1 MEDRFRTGRTM
12 ATATHAKQIL
22 IADPTEEVRQS
33 LRRFLREK
41 GFEVIEAPDGSKAL
55 AETLLKRPDILLLDL
70 SVEALGAERLVQ
82 ILRTNPNT
90 KSIPIFF
97 MSEQEKSVP
106 GFRAGVDDFIRKP
119 FHEDEVLL
127 RIQRSLFRENIME
140 AHAGGGPEISGDL
153 AQIFLPD
160 LWQMLSMNQKS
171 GVIQVEGEE
180 SSGSIYIERGE
191 IVSALSQN
199 TKGEKALYRL
209 ISLRKGRFRFL
220 PGRVEVRRTIHDT
233 SQQALIE
240 GMRHLDEIQNLGDD
254 LPGPND
260 SVVLAK
266 GARSI
271 AGGSGVIREVILLA
285 EFCTTVKDIVN
296 NCSYPDLLVY
306 ETLLQLKKRGALRI
320 GMFEVPQG
328 KSEFLPSKD
337 LARLR
342 TRIEELGSFSENG
355 EGRIVIFLP
364 DAGLLEG
371 VVLALGKIR
380 EFELDSAFFSLRRE
394 KGSPIGMFGRMR
406 VGEGAHLLLYVF
418 PYLRSTSPL
427 WYALAPCPLGVVAF
441 LKDEVSSSLEAL
453 QAVSDFTKGS
463 DARVVLAVMGRSFT
477 NFGLGEHTLR
487 LFQSR
492 VEKLG
497 CTLKVQRLD
506 RISPEEIRDALAQ
519 VVSQYL
525 REDTT

>member
-1 MEDRFRTGRTM
+1 M
-12 ATATHAKQIL
+12 ATAMDAKKIL
-22 IADPTEEVRQS
+22 IADPAEEVRHS
-33 LRRFLREK
+33 LRKFLGER
-41 GFEVIEAPDGSKAL
+41 GFEVIEATDGSRAL
-55 AETLLKRPDILLLDL
+55 AEMLLRRPDILLLDL
-70 SVEALGAERLVQ
+70 SVETIGAERLVQ

-90 KSIPIFF
+90 KDIPIFF

-106 GFRAGVDDFIRKP
+106 GFRTGMDDFLRKP

-127 RIQRSLFRENIME
+127 RIQRSLFREDGTD
-140 AHAGGGPEISGDL
+140 AQAGGPEISGDL

-160 LWQMLSMNQKS
+160 LWQMLSLNMKS

-180 SSGSIYIERGE
+180 ISGSVYIDRGE
-191 IVSALSQN
+191 IVSAQSQN
-199 TKGEKALYRL
+199 TRGEKALFRL
-209 ISLRKGRFRFL
+209 ISLRKGRLRFL

-233 SQQALIE
+233 SQHALIE
-240 GMRHLDEIQNLGDD
+240 GMRHLDEIQKLSED

-260 SVVLAK
+260 SVALVK

-271 AGGSGVIREVILLA
+271 AGGSGVVREVILLT
-285 EFCTTVKDIVN
+285 EFCNTVRDIVN
-296 NCSYPDLLVY
+296 NCSYPDLVVY
-306 ETLLQLKKRGALRI
+306 ETLLQLKKRGVVRI

-328 KSEFLPSKD
+328 KSEFLPPKE

-342 TRIEELGSFSENG
+342 TRIEELGSFSDTG

-364 DAGLLEG
+364 DAELLEG
-371 VVLALGKIR
+371 VVLALGQIR
-380 EFELDSAFFSLRRE
+380 EFELDSSFFSLRRE

-406 VGEGAHLLLYVF
+406 IGEGAHLLLYVF

-427 WYALAPCPLGVVAF
+427 WYALAPRPLGVVAF
-441 LKDEVSSSLEAL
+441 LKDEVSSSLDAL
-453 QAVSDFTKGS
+453 QAVSDFTKGA

-487 LFQSR
+487 LFQGR

-497 CTLKVQRLD
+497 CALKVQRLD
-506 RISPEEIRDALAQ
+506 QISPEEIRDALAQ

-525 REDTT
+525 QEETG

>member
-1 MEDRFRTGRTM
+1 MT
-12 ATATHAKQIL
+12 TATKVKQIL
-22 IADPTEEVRQS
+22 IADPAEEIRQS
-33 LRRFLREK
+33 LARFLREK
-41 GFEVIEAPDGSKAL
+41 GFEVIEAADGSKAL

-70 SVEALGAERLVQ
+70 SVELLGAERFVQ
-82 ILRTNPNT
+82 ILRTNPIT
-90 KSIPIFF
+90 KSIPVFF
-97 MSEQEKSVP
+97 LSEQEKSVP
-106 GFRAGVDDFIRKP
+106 GFRTGVDDFIRKP

-127 RIQRSLFRENIME
+127 RIERSLFRETITE
-140 AHAGGGPEISGDL
+140 SHVGGPEISGDL

-160 LWQMLSMNQKS
+160 LWQMLSLNMKS
-171 GVIQVEGEE
+171 GVIQVEGEDIT
-180 SSGSIYIERGE
+180 GSIYIERGE
-191 IVSALSQN
+191 IISALAQN
-199 TKGEKALYRL
+199 TRGEKALFRL

-220 PGRVEVRRTIHDT
+220 PGRVEVRRTIRDT
-233 SQQALIE
+233 SQQAMIE
-240 GMRHLDEIQNLGDD
+240 GIRHLDEIQKLGDD
-254 LPGPND
+254 LPGPGD
-260 SVVLAK
+260 SVALAK

-271 AGGSGVIREVILLA
+271 AGGSGVVREVILLA
-285 EFCTTVKDIVN
+285 EFCNTVKDIVN
-296 NCSYPDLLVY
+296 NCSYPDLVVY
-306 ETLLQLKKRGALRI
+306 ETLLQLKKRGVVQI
-320 GMFEVPQG
+320 GMFEVPRG
-328 KSEFLPSKD
+328 KSEFLPSKE

-371 VVLALGKIR
+371 VVLALGQIR
-380 EFELDSAFFSLRRE
+380 EFELDSSFFSLRRE
-394 KGSPIGMFGRMR
+394 QGSPIGMFGKMR
-406 VGEGAHLLLYVF
+406 VGEGARLLLYVF

-453 QAVSDFTKGS
+453 QAVSDFTKGT

-487 LFQSR
+487 LFQNR

-497 CTLKVQRLD
+497 CALKVQRLD
-506 RISPEEIRDALAQ
+506 QISPEEIRDALAQ

-525 REDTT
+525 QEGTE